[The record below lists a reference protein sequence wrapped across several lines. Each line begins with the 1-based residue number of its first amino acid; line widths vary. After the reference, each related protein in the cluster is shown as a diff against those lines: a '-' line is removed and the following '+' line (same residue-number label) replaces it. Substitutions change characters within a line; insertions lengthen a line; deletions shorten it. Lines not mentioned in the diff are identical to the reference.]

1 MGGNH
6 FYWLYQTSE
15 QFLSFKTDELI
26 IKQKMNITQKKSST
40 PKVNKLGEVYQK
52 IIQDVSFELKSF
64 NFEQGSTILY
74 LR

>member
-1 MGGNH
+1 
-6 FYWLYQTSE
+6 
-15 QFLSFKTDELI
+15 
-26 IKQKMNITQKKSST
+26 MNITQKKSST